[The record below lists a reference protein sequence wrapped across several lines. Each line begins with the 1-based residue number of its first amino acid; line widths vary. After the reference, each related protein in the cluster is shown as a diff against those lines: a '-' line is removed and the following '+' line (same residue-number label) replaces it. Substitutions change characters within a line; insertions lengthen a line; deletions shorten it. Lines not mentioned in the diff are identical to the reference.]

1 MAEGPGER
9 FGDWPQRLS
18 FVLALATLLVAI
30 VAGAPAILVALLLL
44 LVTLL
49 GWTRFR
55 SEAGP
60 REPLIV
66 SRPADAS
73 PDLRAALDA
82 LPSPTILV
90 DRRAIVQHANRMA
103 FRAFPGLK
111 KGFPLSNTLRDP
123 GLTQALDTVL
133 RGAEGERAELVE
145 RVPVER
151 SFDVSIRRLA
161 SSERVSAAVLHF
173 QDTTQSRRV
182 EQMRADF
189 VANASH
195 ELRTPLASVLG
206 FVETLQGPAKND
218 AAARERFLGIIAE
231 QARRMTRLIND
242 LLSLSRIEMRAH
254 IPPSEP
260 VDLRP
265 LVLHLFDLLG
275 GLAAERK
282 VKLEGDLPQ
291 DGDFVVP
298 GERDELVRLFENLI
312 ENAIKYGSAGGKVR
326 VTLARREGEVVLEV
340 RDFGPGIAAEHLP
353 RLTERF
359 YRISAAESREQG
371 GTGLGLAICKH
382 IVTRHRGRLELA
394 SPERAGLI
402 VTIVLPSYKA
412 A

>member
-1 MAEGPGER
+1 MAEGPGGR
-9 FGDWPQRLS
+9 SGDWPYRVS
-18 FVLALATLLVAI
+18 FVLALAIPLLAIALGSPIPVVLLLLAQAALLGWLLLRNVAMPRETFV
-30 VAGAPAILVALLLL
+30 VAGA
-44 LVTLL
+44 T
-49 GWTRFR
+49 
-55 SEAGP
+55 
-60 REPLIV
+60 
-66 SRPADAS
+66 DAS

-90 DRRAIVQHANRMA
+90 DRRAIVQHANRAA
-103 FRAFPGLK
+103 FGAFPGLR

-123 GLTQALDTVL
+123 TLTQALDSVL
-133 RGAEGERAELVE
+133 RGAEGERAELIE

-151 SFDVSIRRLA
+151 SFEVSIRRLA
-161 SSERVSAAVLHF
+161 SGEWVSAAVLHF

-359 YRISAAESREQG
+359 YRISATESREQG

-402 VTIVLPSYKA
+402 VTIVLPAYKA
-412 A
+412 V

>member
-1 MAEGPGER
+1 MAI
-9 FGDWPQRLS
+9 L
-18 FVLALATLLVAI
+18 LAAITL
-30 VAGAPAILVALLLL
+30 GAPALLITLLLL
-44 LVTLL
+44 QVFVV
-49 GWTRFR
+49 GWLRFR
-55 SEAGP
+55 SEASP
-60 REPLIV
+60 RETLVIPR
-66 SRPADAS
+66 SSDAS

-90 DRRAIVQHANRMA
+90 DRRAIVQHANRAA
-103 FRAFPGLK
+103 FTAFPGLK
-111 KGFPLSNTLRDP
+111 NGFPLSNTLRDP
-123 GLTQALDTVL
+123 ALMQALDSVL
-133 RGAEGERAELVE
+133 RGNEGERAELIE

-151 SFDVSIRRLA
+151 SFEVSIRRLA

-206 FVETLQGPAKND
+206 FVETLQGPARND
-218 AAARERFLGIIAE
+218 AAVRERFLGIIAE

-242 LLSLSRIEMRAH
+242 LLSLSRIEMRVH

-282 VKLEGDLPQ
+282 VKLIGDLPE
-291 DGDFVVP
+291 DEPYLVAGD
-298 GERDELVRLFENLI
+298 RDELVRLVENLI
-312 ENAIKYGSAGGKVR
+312 ENAIKYGSAGGKVQ
-326 VTLARREGEVVLEV
+326 VSLGRRGTDVMLEV

-359 YRISAAESREQG
+359 YRINTTESREQG

-394 SPERAGLI
+394 SAEGAGLSAT
-402 VTIVLPSYKA
+402 VHLPAYKA
-412 A
+412 V

>member
-1 MAEGPGER
+1 MADGPGGR
-9 FGDWPQRLS
+9 SGDWPHRVS
-18 FVLALATLLVAI
+18 FILALAIPLLAIALGSPIPVVLLLLAQAALLVWPRLRSGEGPRETFV
-30 VAGAPAILVALLLL
+30 VAGA
-44 LVTLL
+44 T
-49 GWTRFR
+49 
-55 SEAGP
+55 
-60 REPLIV
+60 
-66 SRPADAS
+66 DAS

-90 DRRAIVQHANRMA
+90 DRRAIVQHANRAA
-103 FRAFPGLK
+103 FGAFPGLR
-111 KGFPLSNTLRDP
+111 KGFPLSNILRDP
-123 GLTQALDTVL
+123 TMTEALDSVL
-133 RGAEGERAELVE
+133 RGAEGERAELIE

-151 SFDVSIRRLA
+151 SFEVSIRRLG
-161 SSERVSAAVLHF
+161 SGERTSAAVLHF

-282 VKLEGDLPQ
+282 VKLEGDLPE

-402 VTIVLPSYKA
+402 VTVLLPSYKA

>member
-1 MAEGPGER
+1 MADGPGGR
-9 FGDWPQRLS
+9 SGDWPYRMS
-18 FVLALATLLVAI
+18 FVLALAIPLLALALGSPLPIVILLLAQAALLGWPRLRSGESPRETFV
-30 VAGAPAILVALLLL
+30 VAGA
-44 LVTLL
+44 T
-49 GWTRFR
+49 
-55 SEAGP
+55 
-60 REPLIV
+60 
-66 SRPADAS
+66 DAS

-90 DRRAIVQHANRMA
+90 DRRAIVQHANRAA
-103 FRAFPGLK
+103 FVAFSGLR
-111 KGFPLSNTLRDP
+111 KGFPLSNILRDP
-123 GLTQALDTVL
+123 TLTQALDSVL
-133 RGAEGERAELVE
+133 RGAEGERAELIE

-151 SFDVSIRRLA
+151 SFEVSIRRLA
-161 SSERVSAAVLHF
+161 SGERASAAVLHF

-206 FVETLQGPAKND
+206 FVETLQGPARND
-218 AAARERFLGIIAE
+218 AEARERFLAIIAE

-275 GLAAERK
+275 GLATERK
-282 VKLEGDLPQ
+282 VKLEGDLPE

-298 GERDELVRLFENLI
+298 GERDELVRLVENLI
-312 ENAIKYGSAGGKVR
+312 ENAIKYGSAGGRVR
-326 VTLARREGEVVLEV
+326 VNLTRREGEVVLEV

-359 YRISAAESREQG
+359 YRISATESREQG

-402 VTIVLPSYKA
+402 VTVLLPAYKA
-412 A
+412 V

>member
-1 MAEGPGER
+1 MAGGPGER
-9 FGDWPQRLS
+9 FGNWPQRLS
-18 FVLALATLLVAI
+18 FALAFAILLLSIGLGAPVVIVI
-30 VAGAPAILVALLLL
+30 VALLLVALL
-44 LVTLL
+44 
-49 GWTRFR
+49 GWLRFR
-55 SEAGP
+55 NEAGP
-60 REPLIV
+60 RETLV
-66 SRPADAS
+66 VAGATDAS

-90 DRRAIVQHANRMA
+90 DRRAIVQHANRAA
-103 FRAFPGLK
+103 FRAFPGLR

-123 GLTQALDTVL
+123 GLTQALESVL

-151 SFDVSIRRLA
+151 SFEVSIRRLA

-254 IPPSEP
+254 IPPAEP

-265 LVLHLFDLLG
+265 LVLHMFDLLG
-275 GLAAERK
+275 GLAAERQ
-282 VKLEGDLPQ
+282 VKLVGALPE
-291 DGDFVVP
+291 DVAFVVP
-298 GERDELVRLFENLI
+298 GDRDELVRLVENLI
-312 ENAIKYGSAGGKVR
+312 ENAIKYGGSGGKVQ
-326 VTLARREGEVVLEV
+326 VTLARRGADVVLEV
-340 RDFGPGIAAEHLP
+340 RDFGPGIAPEHLP

-359 YRISAAESREQG
+359 YRINASASREQG

-382 IVTRHRGRLELA
+382 IVTHHRGRLELS

-402 VTIVLPSYKA
+402 ATVVLPAYKA

>member
-1 MAEGPGER
+1 MAGGPGER
-9 FGDWPQRLS
+9 FGNWPQRLS
-18 FVLALATLLVAI
+18 FALAFAILLLAIGLGAPVVIVI
-30 VAGAPAILVALLLL
+30 VALVLVALL
-44 LVTLL
+44 
-49 GWTRFR
+49 GWLRFR
-55 SEAGP
+55 NEAGP
-60 REPLIV
+60 RETLV
-66 SRPADAS
+66 VAGATDTS

-90 DRRAIVQHANRMA
+90 DRRAIVQHANRAA
-103 FRAFPGLK
+103 FRAFPGLRQ
-111 KGFPLSNTLRDP
+111 GFPLSNTLRDP
-123 GLTQALDTVL
+123 GLTQALESVL
-133 RGAEGERAELVE
+133 RGADGERAELVE

-151 SFDVSIRRLA
+151 SFEVSIRRLA

-206 FVETLQGPAKND
+206 FVETLQGPARND

-254 IPPSEP
+254 IPPAEP

-265 LVLHLFDLLG
+265 LVLHMFDLLG
-275 GLAAERK
+275 GLAAERQ
-282 VKLEGDLPQ
+282 VKLVGELPE
-291 DGDFVVP
+291 DGAFIVP
-298 GERDELVRLFENLI
+298 GDRDELVRLVENLI
-312 ENAIKYGSAGGKVR
+312 ENAIKYGGSGGKVQ
-326 VTLARREGEVVLEV
+326 VTLARRGADVVLEV
-340 RDFGPGIAAEHLP
+340 RDFGPGIAPEHLP

-359 YRISAAESREQG
+359 YRISASASREQG

-382 IVTRHRGRLELA
+382 IVTHHRGRLELS

-402 VTIVLPSYKA
+402 ATVLLPAYKA